1 MVTRTDCRL
10 HLSKANSLL
19 PHKRQKLQ
27 LIVAHTVISLLAP
40 LERRK
45 LRSKVKD
52 LDALNRRS
60 NNRVRARSRLLSFLK
75 ALQQRSK
82 LARLRHNSHL
92 VSRLSN
98 KVKLR
103 LNFDR
108 LRN

>member
-52 LDALNRRS
+52 LDALNSRS
-60 NNRVRARSRLLSFLK
+60 NNHVRTRSRLLSFLK
-75 ALQQRSK
+75 APQQHSK
-82 LARLRHNSHL
+82 LARLRHNNHQF
-92 VSRLSN
+92 SRLSN

-103 LNFDR
+103 LNFDH